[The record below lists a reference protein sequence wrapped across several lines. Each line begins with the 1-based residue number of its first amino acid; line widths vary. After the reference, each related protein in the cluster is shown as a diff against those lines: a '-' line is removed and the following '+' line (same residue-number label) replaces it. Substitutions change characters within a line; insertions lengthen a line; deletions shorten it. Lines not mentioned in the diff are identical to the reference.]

1 MQYSTL
7 AGQTD
12 NSLVS
17 NNFGFLR
24 LPLNFM
30 PYESQADWVI
40 TGVPYDMAVSGR
52 SGARFGPEAIR
63 RASVNLAWEHR
74 RFPWT
79 FDVRERLNIIDC
91 GDLVFLLA
99 TAGILSKK
107 WKRTPANYFL
117 PANAV

>member
-1 MQYSTL
+1 MGY
-7 AGQTD
+7 
-12 NSLVS
+12 
-17 NNFGFLR
+17 
-24 LPLNFM
+24 
-30 PYESQADWVI
+30 Y
-40 TGVPYDMAVSGR
+40 GVPYDMAVSGR

-91 GDLVFLLA
+91 GDLVFSF
-99 TAGILSKK
+99 GDSRDFVEK
-107 WKRTPANYFL
+107 WKRTLTNYFL